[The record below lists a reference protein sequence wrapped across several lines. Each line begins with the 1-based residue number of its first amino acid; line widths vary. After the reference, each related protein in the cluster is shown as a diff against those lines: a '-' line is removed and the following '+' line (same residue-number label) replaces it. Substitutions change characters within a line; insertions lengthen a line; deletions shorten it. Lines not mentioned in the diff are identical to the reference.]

1 MSNPLL
7 TTAAPKSKATRGLT
21 TASGKSLVLVV
32 DDDGDT
38 REMMRIMV
46 GSLGCRVIEA
56 GDGDEAVRLAE
67 QMRPDLILMDTSL
80 PHVDGLMATDR
91 IRHIDALSKVK
102 IIFLSGHAQPQA
114 RETALAV
121 GGDAYFV
128 KPVDFEEL
136 GQAIRNILAVPKPA

>member
-1 MSNPLL
+1 MP
-7 TTAAPKSKATRGLT
+7 TRGLT
-21 TASGKSLVLVV
+21 TASGKPLILIV

-38 REMMRIMV
+38 RDMMKIIV
-46 GSLGCRVIEA
+46 GSFGCRVIEA
-56 GDGDEAVRLAE
+56 SDGNEAVRLAE

-91 IRHIDALSKVK
+91 IRHTDGISTVK
-102 IIFLSGHAQPQA
+102 IIFLSGHSQPQA

-121 GGDAYFV
+121 GGDGYFV

-136 GQAIRNILAVPKPA
+136 EQAITNILAVPKPA